1 MRETR
6 TLVLGILLAFVVAV
20 VGFTLPVEAQDQP
33 AKPVLPELLKLKAD
47 NFLLRAT
54 NLNLQRQSIE
64 AQLKDA
70 TAALEKDRVALEAD
84 ILKELKAAPG
94 STWDWPSMTV
104 KPPEKPAE
112 SPAKK

>member
-6 TLVLGILLAFVVAV
+6 TLVLCILLAFIVAV
-20 VGFTLPVEAQDQP
+20 VGFALPVQAQDQP
-33 AKPVLPELLKLKAD
+33 AKPALSELLKLKAD

-54 NLNLQRQSIE
+54 NLNLQRQSLE
-64 AQLKDA
+64 KQLQDA
-70 TAALEKDRVALEAD
+70 TAALDKDRVTLEAD
-84 ILKELKAAPG
+84 ILKELKAPAG
-94 STWDWPSMTV
+94 STWDWPTMTI